1 MEKRD
6 CRLTADE
13 LAEVQ
18 KYKMED
24 YILSDR
30 EPVDFK
36 DVVEAEFRTTIP
48 ESARK
53 AIRRGNSDDELREFA
68 QQMYVSL
75 DRTFRTGQEVV
86 GIDFDSR
93 SLKKRDDIV
102 GQICQCVRDFL
113 NKESGEESDVEA
125 VGAVE
130 VPEGCVLATVT
141 KTFSGIFL
149 ATPNSGGKT
158 LICRFDPSGP
168 IHVMKGHRVVL
179 RPTGEVD
186 VSISGVAKNPAAA
199 FVRKVD

>member
-1 MEKRD
+1 
-6 CRLTADE
+6 LTADE

-30 EPVDFK
+30 KPVDFR
-36 DVVEAEFRTTIP
+36 DVVVAEFRTTIP

-75 DRTFRTGQEVV
+75 DRISRTGQEVV

-149 ATPNSGGKT
+149 ATPDRGKT
-158 LICRFDPSGP
+158 LACEFDPSGSV
-168 IHVMKGHRVVL
+168 HVRKGDRVIL
-179 RPTGEVD
+179 RPTGG
-186 VSISGVAKNPAAA
+186 VSVSASGGARNPAAA
-199 FVRKVD
+199 FVKKVD